1 MATHREI
8 ELRPHS
14 SAPALARK
22 IVYDLC
28 GEVGL
33 PNRTASAA
41 ALVAGE
47 LVLTSIRQTR
57 RNLDVSI
64 DFAGDQVTVRVSDR
78 STAPPLLGR
87 DTRTGPAR
95 STALVERLAS
105 SWGYS
110 RRESGNEVWAL
121 LRARS

>member
-1 MATHREI
+1 MYREI
-8 ELRPHS
+8 GLRPHS

-22 IVYDLC
+22 LVYDLC
-28 GEVGL
+28 GEEGL

-57 RNLDVSI
+57 HNLDVSV
-64 DFAGDQVTVRVSDR
+64 DLARDKVTVRVSDR

-87 DTRTGPAR
+87 DPRTGPAR
-95 STALVERLAS
+95 STALVERLSS
-105 SWGYS
+105 SWGYR
-110 RRESGNEVWAL
+110 RRESGNEVWAI
-121 LRARS
+121 LRTAH